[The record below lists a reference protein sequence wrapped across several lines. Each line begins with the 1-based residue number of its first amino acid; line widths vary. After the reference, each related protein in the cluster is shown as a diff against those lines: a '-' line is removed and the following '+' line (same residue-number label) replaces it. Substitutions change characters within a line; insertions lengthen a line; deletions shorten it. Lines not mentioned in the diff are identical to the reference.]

1 MSDKYAAPSPRHY
14 VYTVLICFATYVL
27 RECNCCQECLQ
38 WQPYF
43 KVKKHCFTL
52 LHSSGRAAPRMDT
65 VCWSLC
71 LQLAPVCLNFGQKKA
86 L

>member
-43 KVKKHCFTL
+43 KVKRSAL
-52 LHSSGRAAPRMDT
+52 LCCTAVVGQRPGWILFAGVCVFSS
-65 VCWSLC
+65 
-71 LQLAPVCLNFGQKKA
+71 PVCLNFGQKKA